1 MSFAPTRQ
9 SKLSPSADA
18 SRGLANPNNRI
29 PGATLLGLTSAIQG
43 HSLRRH
49 WRAALVVAFLLS
61 GICGHAQTFAID
73 WFTIS
78 GGGGS
83 CTGGAFTVSATI
95 GQPAANQQEL
105 TGGNFSVTF
114 RGADAGGT
122 AVEHR
127 PQPSIP
133 GSHRLVAFAIHW
145 IRFAANSRSH
155 RNELGRRLAAF
166 ERQRHKQIRH
176 RQSAW
181 RKPFLPTFQTL
192 NDNVS
197 PTPNIHEDSTP
208 HPARQP
214 GVARDL

>member
-1 MSFAPTRQ
+1 MTTIQTLFRFMSFAPTRQ

-43 HSLRRH
+43 RSLRRH

-105 TGGNFSVTF
+105 TGGNFSVLGGFWSLFAVQTP
-114 RGADAGGT
+114 GAPLLSIALNPQFPAVTVSWPSPSTGFVLQQTADLTGT
-122 AVEHR
+122 NWVAV
-127 PQPSIP
+127 S
-133 GSHRLVAFAIHW
+133 
-145 IRFAANSRSH
+145 
-155 RNELGRRLAAF
+155 
-166 ERQRHKQIRH
+166 
-176 RQSAW
+176 
-181 RKPFLPTFQTL
+181 LPL
-192 NDNVS
+192 NDNGTSKFVIVN
-197 PTPNIHEDSTP
+197 P
-208 HPARQP
+208 P
-214 GVARDL
+214 GGNRFYRLFKP